1 MIDLESAENV
11 SVYTRLEMDDS
22 SKPARHYASEPWM
35 DAMFFDRSEMAL
47 VGVQGLVRAKNA

>member
-1 MIDLESAENV
+1 
-11 SVYTRLEMDDS
+11 
-22 SKPARHYASEPWM
+22 M